1 MKKFKVALI
10 ISIASAVFVA
20 YTLFIGWYPRYFY
33 ISWDEE
39 VQLHDGRIIIVH
51 VKSTYERLH
60 HEFSRYAS
68 AIHRDT
74 EITFTP
80 QTQKGPIT
88 QILKGG
94 WPLIL
99 DQKNE
104 TWFLV
109 FSWAAEWHP
118 QLLQGQNWGPDQ
130 NGNGQRVA
138 ILEGMQF
145 KKASICVL
153 PNEFQKPNFLVRYA
167 DAAELSRFDGKLLTL
182 AQKRKYLDRYPLLYG
197 DAYIERPA
205 KQNNCPK
212 LDHHDA
218 GEER

>member
-1 MKKFKVALI
+1 MQKNKAAL
-10 ISIASAVFVA
+10 SILIAAAVFVA

-39 VQLHDGRIIIVH
+39 VQLHDGRIIMVH
-51 VKSTYERLH
+51 VKSKYERLH

-80 QTQKGPIT
+80 ENQKGQIT

-94 WPLIL
+94 RPLIL
-99 DQKNE
+99 DHKNG

-109 FSWAAEWHP
+109 FSWSAEWSP

-138 ILEGMQF
+138 ILEGTQF

-153 PNEFQKPNFLVRYA
+153 PNEFQTPNFLLRYA
-167 DAAELSRFDGKLLTL
+167 DAAELSHFDGTLLTL
-182 AQKRKYLDRYPLLYG
+182 AHKKKYLEKYPLLYG
-197 DAYIERPA
+197 DAYIERPV
-205 KQNNCPK
+205 KQNECPK
-212 LDHHDA
+212 PNYDNA